1 MNIKSAEHELAERTK
16 RWVKAELK
24 RVDMT
29 YETLAAKLTEMGFEE
44 TKVSVANK
52 LSRGTF
58 PATFLIAVMGAIGR
72 QHMSI
77 NELVPTSPEPEQ

>member
-1 MNIKSAEHELAERTK
+1 MDVKTAEHELAERTK

-24 RVDMT
+24 KVDMT
-29 YETLAAKLTEMGFEE
+29 YETLAAKMTEMGFEE

-58 PATFLIAVMGAIGR
+58 PATFLLAVMKAMGR
-72 QHMSI
+72 QNLSI
-77 NELVPTSPEPEQ
+77 EDVEV

>member
-1 MNIKSAEHELAERTK
+1 MSIKTAEHELAERTK

-29 YETLAAKLTEMGFEE
+29 YETLAAKMTEMGFDE
-44 TKVSVANK
+44 TKISVANK

-58 PATFLIAVMGAIGR
+58 PATFLLAVMKAIGR
-72 QHMSI
+72 QNLSL
-77 NELVPTSPEPEQ
+77 EDVEA